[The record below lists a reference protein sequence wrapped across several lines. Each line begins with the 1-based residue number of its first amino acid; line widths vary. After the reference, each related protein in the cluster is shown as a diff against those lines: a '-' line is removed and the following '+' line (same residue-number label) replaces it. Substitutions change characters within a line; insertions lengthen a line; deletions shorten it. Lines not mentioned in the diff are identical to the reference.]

1 MSGKQPI
8 AEVSETSDA
17 AKAEDTQPQKA
28 SDDSS
33 KTQKMS
39 FWTPKRLEMVVA
51 ILLGIATLLSAWA
64 SWIGSLHSGIQAIHF
79 TESNNVAA
87 RGTAEY
93 NACLQMYLS
102 DSMAWMIIKDSY
114 DALAQAKKKGDQVE
128 YDQLKVKIDIFKE
141 QNLSSLLHEGLEWM
155 EQNGKSSPFEMPGIT
170 DKYFATAQDSMNQ
183 SQELMREGQRD
194 NTKGDAF
201 NLVSVIYSLVLFLLG
216 IVGIFKE
223 LPNRVIIM
231 LIAAFGLVFATI
243 YMCTIPLPTGFNPLN
258 FFAIK

>member
-1 MSGKQPI
+1 
-8 AEVSETSDA
+8 
-17 AKAEDTQPQKA
+17 
-28 SDDSS
+28 
-33 KTQKMS
+33 
-39 FWTPKRLEMVVA
+39 
-51 ILLGIATLLSAWA
+51 
-64 SWIGSLHSGIQAIHF
+64 
-79 TESNNVAA
+79 
-87 RGTAEY
+87 
-93 NACLQMYLS
+93 
-102 DSMAWMIIKDSY
+102 MIIKDSY

>member
-8 AEVSETSDA
+8 AEVSETPDA

-155 EQNGKSSPFEMPGIT
+155 EQNGKSSR
-170 DKYFATAQDSMNQ
+170 KHW
-183 SQELMREGQRD
+183 
-194 NTKGDAF
+194 
-201 NLVSVIYSLVLFLLG
+201 
-216 IVGIFKE
+216 
-223 LPNRVIIM
+223 
-231 LIAAFGLVFATI
+231 
-243 YMCTIPLPTGFNPLN
+243 
-258 FFAIK
+258 